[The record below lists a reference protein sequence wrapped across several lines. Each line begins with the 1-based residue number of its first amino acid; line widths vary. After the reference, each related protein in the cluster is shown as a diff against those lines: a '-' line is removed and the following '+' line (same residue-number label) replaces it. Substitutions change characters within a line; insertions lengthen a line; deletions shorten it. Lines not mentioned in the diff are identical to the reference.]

1 MWLPCNF
8 GETIRI
14 REHIGYELEECALI
28 GLTVGLRNGGM
39 TYLFSKLIC
48 NHVSRYQSDRLVVM
62 DLKNEI
68 SFWPNA
74 FNNSDSYDSSS
85 LNDGEIELEIN
96 IGQVVKYNRY
106 FLDTKSSAQG
116 ECICISRLPDGKYR
130 YTFQGGDGLAKYF
143 IVPELFIRKPFLSYD
158 EELLS

>member
-8 GETIRI
+8 GEIIRL
-14 REHIGYELEECALI
+14 REHKGYEYEECAFI
-28 GLTVGLRNGGM
+28 GLTVGLFNGGA
-39 TYLFSKLIC
+39 TYLFSKLI
-48 NHVSRYQSDRLVVM
+48 NNKVSKYQSDRLVVM

-74 FNNSDSYDSSS
+74 FNNLDSYDQSS

-96 IGQVVKYNRY
+96 IGSIVKYNRY
-106 FLDTKSSAQG
+106 FLDSKSFAQG
-116 ECICISRLPDGKYR
+116 RCVSISRLPDGAYR
-130 YTFQGGDGLAKYF
+130 YSFQGSDGLGKYF
-143 IVPELFIRKPFLSYD
+143 ITPELFIKKPFISYD

>member
-14 REHIGYELEECALI
+14 REHIGYEYEECALI
-28 GLTVGLRNGGM
+28 GLTVGLHNGGM

-74 FNNSDSYDSSS
+74 FNNSDSYDQSS
-85 LNDGEIELEIN
+85 LNDVQQDRIMTEEEFN
-96 IGQVVKYNRY
+96 SNV
-106 FLDTKSSAQG
+106 SANGKHYVDFNG
-116 ECICISRLPDGKYR
+116 ECI
-130 YTFQGGDGLAKYF
+130 
-143 IVPELFIRKPFLSYD
+143 LFSSKEQRDWSKFNVKKQKD
-158 EELLS
+158 